1 MRYTQLYYDVYNLA
15 KQELGRSALLI
26 KQGCYKLK
34 SNNYRLE
41 ILNSD
46 KVNEH
51 HQLDTTILKIGSLRD
66 IESFLEGVRYAQA
79 QGVFKNVCTR

>member
-1 MRYTQLYYDVYNLA
+1 MRYTQLYYDVYSLA
-15 KQELGRSALLI
+15 RRELGRSALLI
-26 KQGCYKLK
+26 KQASHNGKG
-34 SNNYRLE
+34 SYRLE
-41 ILNSD
+41 IINSG

-51 HQLDTTILKIGSLRD
+51 NQLDTTILKIGSLRD